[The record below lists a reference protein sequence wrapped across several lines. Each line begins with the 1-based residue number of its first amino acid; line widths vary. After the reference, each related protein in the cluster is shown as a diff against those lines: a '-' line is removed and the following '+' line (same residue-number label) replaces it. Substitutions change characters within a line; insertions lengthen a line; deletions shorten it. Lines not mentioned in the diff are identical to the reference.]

1 MLDALTFKAEIL
13 EPVLTEFREQPHSLH
28 KGFCAIWSLDSYA
41 SHCAFQ
47 CHDVQKLSR
56 SQRGIIE
63 EKFKNRLQDSHH
75 DDAWKFRLIRQASN
89 ATKHAL
95 RKNMDEDVP
104 NSKGVVSEPVEGF
117 AWYFSGASHWGN
129 QVVID
134 VSWIFDEES
143 RSWFDGKG
151 QEVNPGPFFKWV
163 PLLDII
169 DPCKEHIERGLETET
184 VGREG

>member
-13 EPVLTEFREQPHSLH
+13 EPILTEFREQPHSLH

-47 CHDVQKLSR
+47 CRDMQKLTQ
-56 SQRGIIE
+56 SQRGKIE
-63 EKFKNRLQDSHH
+63 ERFKDRLQDDLH

-89 ATKHAL
+89 ATKHAV
-95 RKNMDEDVP
+95 RRNKDEDVP
-104 NSKGVVSEPVEGF
+104 SSKGVASEPIDGWL
-117 AWYFSGASHWGN
+117 WYWSGASHWGN

-134 VSWIFDEES
+134 VSWTFDQES
-143 RSWFDGKG
+143 QSWFDGERR
-151 QEVNPGPFFKWV
+151 EVKPGPFFKWV

-169 DPCKEHIERGLETET
+169 DPCAEHIERGLESET